1 MPAPKPPSAKVK
13 RSKAETK
20 REFEEIV
27 EDVTAAK
34 EASTAKAEAI
44 VKQKE
49 QDILQAVQD
58 LTVEGVVQ
66 GITQLNLEM
75 SRFLSGLS
83 DRLGRELNV
92 LAAVREAIVLEQA
105 ELERLH
111 KIDVA
116 TTALDILVKEYQQQK
131 AALEAEI
138 AAAKVAWAE
147 QEQQRERDQKEQ
159 EDALKRQRQREV
171 EEYEYKKTLERK
183 KAQDNYEEGMRL
195 LEKKNREKQETLD
208 KSWQLREVDLKEKE
222 SAFARLSKEA
232 EEFEG
237 RLQRD
242 VERAVA
248 EAVRSAER
256 NHEQQMALLR
266 KDAEAERRLA
276 ELQIRSLQ
284 ETVSRQTT
292 HIESLERRLEEA
304 KGQVQDIAIKAIEG
318 ASGAKALSHVEQ
330 IAMEQAKTR
339 VQP

>member
-1 MPAPKPPSAKVK
+1 MPAPKPSSAKVK

-92 LAAVREAIVLEQA
+92 LVAVREAIALEQA

-111 KIDVA
+111 KIDIA
-116 TTALDILVKEYQQQK
+116 TTALDMLVKEYQQQK

-138 AAAKVAWAE
+138 AATKVAWAE

-183 KAQDNYEEGMRL
+183 KAQDNYEEGIRL

-208 KSWQLREVDLKEKE
+208 KSWQLREADLKEKE

-237 RLQRD
+237 RLQRE

>member
-1 MPAPKPPSAKVK
+1 MPTPKPTP
-13 RSKAETK
+13 SKAKKPKAEIK

-27 EDVTAAK
+27 EEVTSAK

-44 VKQKE
+44 LKQKE
-49 QDILQAVQD
+49 MDVREAVID

-66 GITQLNLEM
+66 GITNLNLEI
-75 SRFLSGLS
+75 SRSLAGLS
-83 DRLGRELNV
+83 DKLVREVHTLQS
-92 LAAVREAIVLEQA
+92 VREAITLEQA
-105 ELERLH
+105 EIERLH

-131 AALEAEI
+131 EALEAEI
-138 AAAKVAWAE
+138 GAARATWDE
-147 QEQQRERDQKEQ
+147 QDRQREREQKEY
-159 EDALKRQRQREV
+159 EDALKKQRQREV

-183 KAQDNYEEGMRL
+183 KAQDNYEEGIRL
-195 LEKKNREKQETLD
+195 LDKKNREKQETLD
-208 KSWQLREVDLKEKE
+208 KSWQLREADLKEKE
-222 SAFARLSKEA
+222 SAFARLSKDA

-237 RLQRD
+237 RLQRE

-256 NHEQQMALLR
+256 NHGQQVALLT
-266 KDAEAERRLA
+266 KDAEVERRLA

-284 ETVSRQTT
+284 ENLSRQTT

>member
-1 MPAPKPPSAKVK
+1 MAALKPPSAKVK

-66 GITQLNLEM
+66 GITRLNLEM

-83 DRLGRELNV
+83 DRLGRELNM
-92 LAAVREAIVLEQA
+92 LTSVREAIALEQA

-116 TTALDILVKEYQQQK
+116 TTALDLLVKEYQQQK
-131 AALEAEI
+131 EVLEAEI
-138 AAAKVAWAE
+138 DAARVAWAE
-147 QEQQRERDQKEQ
+147 QDRQREWDQKEQ

-183 KAQDNYEEGMRL
+183 KAQDNYEEGIRL
-195 LEKKNREKQETLD
+195 LEKKNREKQEALE
-208 KSWQLREVDLKEKE
+208 KSWQSRDAELKEKE
-222 SAFARLSKEA
+222 SAFAQLSKEA

-237 RLQRD
+237 RLQREVD
-242 VERAVA
+242 RAVA

-256 NHEQQMALLR
+256 NHEQQVALLT
-266 KDAEAERRLA
+266 KDAEVERRLA

-284 ETVSRQTT
+284 ETLSRQIT